1 MKNIL
6 LPTDFSKNS
15 YNAIEYAV
23 QLYENE
29 DCTFFLLNTFTPV
42 AYNMATFADGYSTLM
57 LEEITRKNSESELL
71 AIEEKLKEKFNN
83 PKHTFIRLAIFNL
96 LTDAITAVVKK
107 RNIDLLVMGT
117 KGATGAKEV
126 FLGTNTMFVI
136 KKATCPVIAVPDDFS
151 YLKPTEILFPTDFK
165 FSMKNENLELL
176 RDVCTLHQS
185 QLNILNVY
193 FGAALSKSQEEIK
206 AQLENFFKDNAHLF
220 HSAEYVDLVEAVQQF
235 QLKQQANFLV
245 MIQNKHSFFENLLFK
260 PVIKQ
265 MVFHTKVPFMVIPSV
280 D

>member
-1 MKNIL
+1 
-6 LPTDFSKNS
+6 
-15 YNAIEYAV
+15 
-23 QLYENE
+23 
-29 DCTFFLLNTFTPV
+29 
-42 AYNMATFADGYSTLM
+42 
-57 LEEITRKNSESELL
+57 
-71 AIEEKLKEKFNN
+71 FNN

-206 AQLENFFKDNAHLF
+206 AQLENFFKD
-220 HSAEYVDLVEAVQQF
+220 
-235 QLKQQANFLV
+235 
-245 MIQNKHSFFENLLFK
+245 
-260 PVIKQ
+260 
-265 MVFHTKVPFMVIPSV
+265 
-280 D
+280 